1 MSVSEVRKAA
11 NTITVFNLD
20 NLYLRKA
27 RIDAY
32 KRANELLESV
42 IESGMKLEDVFEDIN
57 QMNDGKLDPYCF
69 VTAYAFKQFI
79 E

>member
-1 MSVSEVRKAA
+1 
-11 NTITVFNLD
+11 ITVFNLD

-32 KRANELLESV
+32 KRANELLELA
-42 IESGMKLEDVFEDIN
+42 IEIGMDLKDTFEDIN
-57 QMNDGKLDPYCF
+57 SMNDGKLDPYCF